1 MVETRERLTRD
12 KVVEAA
18 LAIMDAEG
26 LDAVTM
32 RRVGHELGVEAMSLY
47 NHVEDKD
54 ALLDGVC
61 ELVMRGFSFPPHAAD
76 WTVEARALA
85 RSFREVLR
93 SHPNVITLFSQHK
106 GRMLSF
112 DAFGPIEAALSC
124 LRRAGLSDH
133 ETAQAYRM
141 FGGFIFGFVLMEV
154 GQQFGKDLPRGM
166 TPEDVAQMLPPDE
179 LPTTVALL
187 PELADCDPE
196 LDFEYGLDLMIR
208 GLEAR
213 IATSPEQ
220 DRVAGREVR

>member
-12 KVVEAA
+12 KIVGAA

-26 LDAVTM
+26 LEGVTM
-32 RRVGHELGVEAMSLY
+32 RRVGRELGVEAMSLY

-61 ELVMRGFSFPPHAAD
+61 EQVMRGFSFPPHASD

-85 RSFREVLR
+85 RSFRRVLR
-93 SHPNVITLFSQHK
+93 SHPNVITLFSQHT

-112 DAFGPIEAALSC
+112 DAFRPMEAALSC

-141 FGGFIFGFVLMEV
+141 LGGFIFGFVLMEV
-154 GQQFGKDLPRGM
+154 GQQFGKDLPEGM
-166 TPEDVAQMLPPDE
+166 TPEQVAQMLPPDE
-179 LPTTVALL
+179 LPTTGALL
-187 PELADCDPE
+187 AELANCNPDV
-196 LDFEYGLDLMIR
+196 DFEYGLDLMIR
-208 GLEAR
+208 GLQAR
-213 IATSPEQ
+213 IA
-220 DRVAGREVR
+220 AGT